1 MKFTSMRSL
10 LALGLALTL
19 TACGGGKAT
28 YTIPGTVSNLQYGPL
43 VLTSNG
49 MDVTVNPSSTLV
61 PPVYDSAKVP
71 AVTFEFPKQLEY
83 GDQYLVTV
91 KQQPPHQT
99 CAIPKGYEQDTVG
112 HRATINVPVNCL
124 LQSHAVGGTVSGLT
138 ATGLVLV
145 NGGGTLPLASGTTEF
160 TFPNP
165 VIYGQTYGVTVLS
178 NPTGLFCSVN
188 NGAGTMQ
195 DADVANITVTC
206 VPSA

>member
-43 VLTSNG
+43 VLTTNG
-49 MDVTVNPSSTLV
+49 MDATVNPSSTLV
-61 PPVYDSAKVP
+61 PPVYDLTKVP

-83 GDQYLVTV
+83 GDQYVVTV

-99 CAIPKGYEQDTVG
+99 CAIPQGYEQDTAG
-112 HRATINVPVNCL
+112 HRATINIPVNCI

-138 ATGLVLV
+138 AGGLVLV
-145 NGGGTLPLASGTTEF
+145 NGGGTLSLASGATTF
-160 TFPNP
+160 TFANT
-165 VIYGQTYGVTVLS
+165 VTYGQTYGVTVLS
-178 NPTGLFCSVN
+178 NPTGLFCSVA

-195 DADVANITVTC
+195 DADVANIAVTC